1 VIEVWRKVPD
11 LADRFEVSNLG
22 SVRTLAHTYT
32 RVDPLR
38 GTVCVRLP
46 GRLLKCTPT
55 NQGYLT
61 VNVGSAGRCHNV
73 LAHTLVAKAFFGAPL
88 PGQEVNHKNGNKKDN
103 RAINLE
109 WVTRSENVAHS
120 HRELTRAL
128 PKSARKVT
136 VIHKDGSVLFFG
148 SMSEVARY
156 FGVTV
161 RTVAIW
167 LAGGGNR
174 RGLTVKGQH

>member
-1 VIEVWRKVPD
+1 
-11 LADRFEVSNLG
+11 
-22 SVRTLAHTYT
+22 
-32 RVDPLR
+32 
-38 GTVCVRLP
+38 
-46 GRLLKCTPT
+46 
-55 NQGYLT
+55 
-61 VNVGSAGRCHNV
+61 

-136 VIHKDGSVLFFG
+136 VIHKDGSVLFF
-148 SMSEVARY
+148 
-156 FGVTV
+156 
-161 RTVAIW
+161 IW